1 MKTHQRTSR
10 THEHSS
16 IEKGQKR
23 RKREKKKEGE
33 EERERERDKE
43 RERERED
50 GIQRD
55 MFGCHCLA
63 LRQPR

>member
-23 RKREKKKEGE
+23 RKMEKKKE
-33 EERERERDKE
+33 KE
-43 RERERED
+43 KEIKTERERED